1 MSLKILTNTVWGQAA
16 ELRYLDNTTKLNST
30 VDQYNVTAGALHLDY
45 NLVASTTQLNVDYIN
60 KDAILDYDTVVIA
73 RADLLA
79 GFDVKIIGYTSYTAS
94 SFNHLSTGV
103 FAETLY
109 GIDSDIYVRDTTADG
124 IGDEGLRLQV
134 VAAPVP
140 ANYKIN
146 KFYGCK
152 SVTIDNAMGL
162 QRELLPRGSKIVLC
176 GEVYEVEERY
186 SITLPWLDDSTIQ
199 QINNL
204 YKIKEGLFFIW
215 DTTGAY
221 INERIIP
228 CILAGSVVVKVFNDL
243 HIQTLEVFRV
253 RSYFNT
259 WE

>member
-16 ELRYLDNTTKLNST
+16 ELRYSNNTTKLDST
-30 VDQYNVTAGALHLDY
+30 VDQYNITAGPLHLDY
-45 NLVASTTQLNVDYIN
+45 NLVEFASLFNIDYIN
-60 KDAILDYDTVVIA
+60 KDAIFDYDTIVLT
-73 RADLLA
+73 RADHVA
-79 GFDVKIIGYTSYTAS
+79 GKTVKFVGYNTYTAS
-94 SFNHLSTGV
+94 SFFHLNSGS
-103 FAETLY
+103 FGETLY
-109 GIDSDIYVRDTTADG
+109 GVDSDIYVRDTTADG
-124 IGDEGLRLQV
+124 IGEEGLRMV
-134 VAAPVP
+134 IGDADAGHKVS
-140 ANYKIN
+140 

-162 QRELLPRGSKIVLC
+162 QRELLPRGTKVVLG

-186 SITLPWLDDSTIQ
+186 SITLPWLDDDTIQ
-199 QINNL
+199 HINNL

-259 WE
+259 WA